1 MTTEIIRSLTWVGM
15 GVGLVLVVTTLELV
29 LRALTARFGTPQ
41 GELRSR
47 AIGRVAG

>member
-29 LRALTARFGTPQ
+29 LRALANRFGTPQ
-41 GELRSR
+41 NTFR
-47 AIGRVAG
+47 ARPAARC